1 MHITKFSFIQLDE
14 LRQRGV
20 NRIVKASRAT
30 GFIRT
35 DKEERTFKLGEK
47 NVLTVRVKQEQQG
60 TVRDIWDISYNH
72 VWLNF
77 SLFREQFLTRMDAF
91 ICALLLGHTV
101 LSH

>member
-35 DKEERTFKLGEK
+35 DKEERTFELGEK

-60 TVRDIWDISYNH
+60 TVRDIWDIFHNH

-77 SLFREQFLTRMDAF
+77 SLFREQFLTRMDTF